1 MTQDTKRMIQ
11 EKVRANTPIPGI
23 PTPLPTVMPSPTV
36 RQPGAT
42 VSVVALAD
50 ELVIE
55 VTGSQGVGS
64 VTLRPS
70 EVNRLRGRYGNG
82 PGFEQWVAARIKDSL
97 VSFGGG

>member
-1 MTQDTKRMIQ
+1 MIQ
-11 EKVRANTPIPGI
+11 EKVRANTPNPV
-23 PTPLPTVMPSPTV
+23 PSMPAPLPAISVPGMP
-36 RQPGAT
+36 
-42 VSVVALAD
+42 VSAVLLAD

-55 VTGSQGVGS
+55 VTGPLGVGS

-82 PGFEQWVAARIKDSL
+82 PGFEQWVAGRIKDSL